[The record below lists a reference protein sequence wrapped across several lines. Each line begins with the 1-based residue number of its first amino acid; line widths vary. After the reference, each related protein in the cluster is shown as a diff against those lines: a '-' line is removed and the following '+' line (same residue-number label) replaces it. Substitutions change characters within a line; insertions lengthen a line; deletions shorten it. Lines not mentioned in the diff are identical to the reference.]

1 MLNPGIF
8 FLLLDLP
15 EGEKRNECKEH
26 VVTTHEPP
34 STLTLAALEG
44 PITGVLYTLMTHFC
58 IPLEEMTWELS
69 ITFLNAT
76 LM

>member
-15 EGEKRNECKEH
+15 EGETRNECKEH
-26 VVTTHEPP
+26 AVPAHEPP
-34 STLTLAALEG
+34 STLTLAAMKGL
-44 PITGVLYTLMTHFC
+44 ITGGLYPIMTCFC
-58 IPLEEMTWELS
+58 IPLKEMTWAPL

>member
-15 EGEKRNECKEH
+15 EGEKGNECKEH
-26 VVTTHEPP
+26 VVPAHEPP
-34 STLTLAALEG
+34 STLTLAAVEG
-44 PITGVLYTLMTHFC
+44 PLTGGLYTVMTRFC
-58 IPLEEMTWELS
+58 IPLKEMTWELF